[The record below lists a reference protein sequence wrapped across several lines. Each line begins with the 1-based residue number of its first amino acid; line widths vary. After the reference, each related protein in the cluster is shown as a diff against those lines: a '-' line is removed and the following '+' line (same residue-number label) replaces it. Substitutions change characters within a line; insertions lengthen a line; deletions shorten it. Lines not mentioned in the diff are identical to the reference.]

1 MGFLVHGPQCSLV
14 WQMLAWVIME
24 LSLLSPSSPEQ
35 LLESLRFWLSQESG
49 CKWRRQGRNEHRD
62 IWSGPRPGL
71 KASLFPTA
79 RLALISCPPHQ
90 HGVAFTGRAGVC
102 PQSTSNSSG
111 WTHQGIH
118 RAVFPRSRANFPSG
132 FAPPWNRILCA
143 NATIVSQ
150 ISNLFPFVHKI
161 HCQESEL
168 CHGPLI
174 KLKLEG
180 KWKEKKTTKISCPDG
195 RIFDCVVCTLFLG
208 SLREV
213 LWF

>member
-35 LLESLRFWLSQESG
+35 LLESLRFWLSQESR

-79 RLALISCPPHQ
+79 RLALISRPPHQ
-90 HGVAFTGRAGVC
+90 HGVALTGHAGVC

-111 WTHQGIH
+111 WTHQRHTQGLFFQEAGLTSHLALQPPGIESC
-118 RAVFPRSRANFPSG
+118 VQTQPS
-132 FAPPWNRILCA
+132 FHKCLICLH
-143 NATIVSQ
+143 
-150 ISNLFPFVHKI
+150 FVHKI
-161 HCQESEL
+161 HCQES
-168 CHGPLI
+168 
-174 KLKLEG
+174 
-180 KWKEKKTTKISCPDG
+180 
-195 RIFDCVVCTLFLG
+195 
-208 SLREV
+208 
-213 LWF
+213 